1 MARSGASGNIKHA
14 NRHVDGGVDEIDGDL
29 IDITFTP
36 STYTPDDSPAE
47 ANDLDDLAAHLAGI
61 DNYLSNVVQSDSYI
75 FAYDT
80 TTQSIVTEDT
90 YQNVTFSNNTIING
104 WGHTPGSA
112 DFVASEDGTHYIV
125 VTGNVE
131 KSGGSSP
138 VASIRMTVNNIEIP
152 GSEFG
157 MDLTSNNTSFVVTRN
172 LMAALN
178 ENDILRVQFASNTT
192 TADLKA
198 GPNPAGA
205 TVNPSITLTMQRVT

>member
-14 NRHVDGGVDEIDGDL
+14 NRHVDGGVDEINGDL
-29 IDITFTP
+29 VDITFTP
-36 STYTPDDSPAE
+36 TTYTPDDSPAE

-61 DNYLSNVVQSDSYI
+61 DNYLSNVVQSDSFI
-75 FAYDT
+75 FSYDT
-80 TTQSIVTEDT
+80 TTQSIVTANVF
-90 YQNVTFSNNTIING
+90 QNITFNTDPVING
-104 WGHTPGSA
+104 WVHTLGTA
-112 DFVASEDGTHYIV
+112 EFVADAAGTHYVV

-131 KSGGSSP
+131 KSGGANP
-138 VASIRMTVNNIEIP
+138 VASIRMTLNGTEIA

-172 LMAALN
+172 LMVAVE
-178 ENDILRVQFASNTT
+178 ENDILRVQFAGSTT
-192 TADLKA
+192 TADLKG